1 MPKETSSFTNTHTP
15 SNGWL
20 LLFVQSG
27 QERKIAER
35 LREKGHEVL
44 QPLYPIDGGA
54 HSSSEPLFPRY
65 LFVRHSNALNPV
77 ALRSITGVRN
87 VVDLGRQ
94 RCPQGFCDDDWVQ
107 GMMRRLTQKLR
118 HVEDGT
124 QRSIELLMACSTP
137 PLAKRQ

>member
-1 MPKETSSFTNTHTP
+1 MSDSTFPKTAQRPPE
-15 SNGWL
+15 NGWL

-27 QERKIAER
+27 QERKVAER

-107 GMMRRLTQKLR
+107 NMMRRLTQKLR

-124 QRSIELLMACSTP
+124 QRSILLLLACSTP
-137 PLAKRQ
+137 PLAKRH